1 MTVENM
7 RAPAGATQ
15 TLEPR
20 PLPVTC
26 VVAVAV
32 NPCGNRRTSCG
43 FLEGLGGTSLTGEG
57 LTFLI

>member
-1 MTVENM
+1 M